1 VIVVWGLK
9 SVGVCRWGLR
19 WDKDACTG
27 LQSCWDQTMESYDKC
42 LDMQR
47 YAEICRD
54 MQRRNIRV
62 RELQKYLS
70 AAEENMPQRHSLYR
84 LVTDS
89 GKAGKLIEYGPARR
103 QFHSRPSEV
112 RTATIP
118 APHRKPPRKPLSPQ
132 SIIRYS
138 GKLFILRIPTGVRP
152 KSPFSSENMRY
163 CSASI
168 INSVDRCPNNI
179 NLPSQA

>member
-1 VIVVWGLK
+1 MWKRWGRGAADRGDKGQEQGSEGPRRKAAAAVVMGLEKCWGLQ
-9 SVGVCRWGLR
+9 WGLR

-47 YAEICRD
+47 YAEICREEISECENF
-54 MQRRNIRV
+54 RSIC
-62 RELQKYLS
+62 

-89 GKAGKLIEYGPARR
+89 GKTGKLIEYGPARR

-118 APHRKPPRKPLSPQ
+118 APHRKAPRKPLSPQ

-138 GKLFILRIPTGVRP
+138 GKLFILRILTGVCP
-152 KSPFSSENMRY
+152 KALFQVK
-163 CSASI
+163 I
-168 INSVDRCPNNI
+168 
-179 NLPSQA
+179 